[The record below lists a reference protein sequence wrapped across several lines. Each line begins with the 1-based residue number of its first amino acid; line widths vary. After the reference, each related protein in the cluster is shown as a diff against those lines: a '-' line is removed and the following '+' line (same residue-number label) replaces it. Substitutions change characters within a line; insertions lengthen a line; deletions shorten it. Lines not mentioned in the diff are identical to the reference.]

1 MRCDNPVMGSDDV
14 GTNRSG
20 RRDVRDATE
29 VHAGTPVIAVFCG
42 SSSGSSPAYR
52 SAAEAVGVELV
63 RRGCRMVYGGGS
75 VGLMGAISD
84 AVMAAGGHVTG
95 VITEQ
100 LLALEVAHDGL
111 TELEV
116 VPDMHVRK
124 ARMAELADGVIV
136 LPGGFGTYEEMFEI
150 LTWTQLGIIS
160 MPVVLLDVVVDGK
173 GFYAP
178 LVELVE
184 GAVAAGFMKPDH
196 GALMRRVDTASDAV
210 AAAMAPPSAFT
221 PKWVG

>member
-1 MRCDNPVMGSDDV
+1 MPQTVDAAVPD
-14 GTNRSG
+14 RSI
-20 RRDVRDATE
+20 V
-29 VHAGTPVIAVFCG
+29 VYCG
-42 SSSGSSPAYR
+42 SSSGSSPMYR
-52 SAAEAVGVELV
+52 AAAEELGAELV
-63 RRGCRMVYGGGS
+63 TQRCSLVYGGGA
-75 VGLMGAISD
+75 VGLMGAVAD
-84 AVMAAGGHVTG
+84 AVLDAGGKVTG

-100 LLALEVAHDGL
+100 LLALEVGHDAL

-116 VPDMHVRK
+116 VANMHVRK

-150 LTWTQLGIIS
+150 LTWNQLGILS
-160 MPVVLLDVVVDGK
+160 APVVLLDVD

-178 LVELVE
+178 LMELVN

-196 GALMRRVDTASDAV
+196 GSLLQRVDTASQAV
-210 AAAMAPPSAFT
+210 RVAMAPPAAFT